1 MESITEIQVPYAEIL
16 ARRERVE
23 KTKRFEPSD
32 RVPVWP
38 AINFRFLLPKT
49 GISFK
54 EYYADPETMLRGQI
68 LGQKWLMEH
77 IATDQY
83 AVTGAWTG
91 GWTDFQNTNEASA
104 FGCPVVFSDD
114 GIPWVP
120 DSGWVRSEADLRRL
134 EAMDTIHAGLN
145 GRQIQYRQAMMAIA
159 EKYPVRFQDGPVFY
173 PGANP
178 ALTHTTNGPFSA
190 AADLLGHTEI
200 FAAVIERREFVRELL
215 RIVTDKIIAWQD
227 FCWAEMQIPN
237 RNFAFSDDL
246 AAYLSPALFR
256 DLVLPCLQRI
266 RFHFDGWVTLHM
278 CGHTNHLL
286 KILADDLQIN
296 ELQGFGWEVDLER
309 IGQAMGAR
317 VVLDG
322 NVSPLL
328 IASGTPEEV
337 RAASRRVL
345 EKLAP
350 YGGFILQDGNNIA
363 PGSPIENINAMMAAA
378 KDFR

>member
-1 MESITEIQVPYAEIL
+1 VDIL
-16 ARRERVE
+16 AREERVSR
-23 KTKRFEPSD
+23 TKRFERAD

-38 AINFRFLLPKT
+38 AINVRYWLPQT

-54 EYYADPETMLRGQI
+54 DYFADPETMLRGQI

-104 FGCPVVFSDD
+104 FGCQVVFPED

-120 DSGWVRSEADLRRL
+120 DSGWIRTDADLRRL
-134 EAMDTIHAGLN
+134 EELDTIHAGLN
-145 GRQIQYRQAMMAIA
+145 GRQIAYRRAMVAVA
-159 EKYPVRFQDGPVFY
+159 EKYPVRFLDGPVFY

-178 ALTHTTNGPFSA
+178 ALTHTSNGPFSA
-190 AADLLGHTEI
+190 AADVLGHTEI
-200 FAAVIERREFVRELL
+200 FAAVHERREFVRELL

-246 AAYLSPALFR
+246 AAYLSPAVFR

-266 RFHFDGWVTLHM
+266 RAHFDGWVSLHM

-286 KILADDLQIN
+286 KMFADDLQIN
-296 ELQGFGWEVDLER
+296 ELQGFGWEVNLDR
-309 IGQAMGAR
+309 IGQIMGGR

-328 IASGTPEEV
+328 IAEGTPEQV
-337 RAASRRVL
+337 KAATRQVL

-350 YGGFILQDGNNIA
+350 YGGLVIQDGNNIP
-363 PGSPIENINAMMAAA
+363 PGSPVENINAMMAASIEYRV
-378 KDFR
+378 D